1 LYVLKSVPF
10 APAEAESFKPGHSK
24 RASQFDLRY
33 SGGEAQV
40 NADSRVMT
48 LMNKTAWEITAGVT
62 AVAALAGVAAWMAL
76 RKRPT
81 PEELELD
88 RRRLLVQSGRLVD
101 GMLLD
106 ICEVPAEDGHRLNM
120 LLFSYRIAGVDYECT
135 QDITLLSGIVDVA
148 QVRAG
153 FPCTVRYQPGNPQN
167 SIVVAEGWS
176 GLRKGLPRFP
186 IAEERN
192 ELDVGRVRPGR
203 G

>member
-1 LYVLKSVPF
+1 
-10 APAEAESFKPGHSK
+10 
-24 RASQFDLRY
+24 
-33 SGGEAQV
+33 
-40 NADSRVMT
+40 MT
-48 LMNKTAWEITAGVT
+48 LMNKTAWEIGAGVA

-81 PEELELD
+81 PEELELS
-88 RRRLLVQSGRLVD
+88 RRRMLVQWGRLVD

-106 ICEVPAEDGHRLNM
+106 ICEVPAEDGRRLNM

-135 QDITLLSGIVDVA
+135 QDITQLGAVLDVT

-176 GLRKGLPRFP
+176 GLRKGLPRLP
-186 IAEERN
+186 LMSERS
-192 ELDVGRVRPGR
+192 ELDVERARPGR